1 MNYFRRYIPI
11 LAIAAIPF
19 AAQPTLFAE
28 DRVIVVSSAG
38 DLSEGLDLNALGE
51 VFKSSDDL
59 QHFEQQLNNPQLYLN
74 NLDLNG
80 DGQVDFLRVIEE
92 QTENGRLVVVQAIV
106 GENAFTDVA
115 YIDIQR
121 DTSGRYKVQIRGEE
135 ALYGDHTYY
144 VPRYDY
150 VSWPIVSS
158 LWAANYY
165 YYSSPYYWGYYP
177 SWYSSYSCVRH
188 GFYRARVAYRY
199 PRYNFHFSYNAG
211 FNNYSRYHHKSH
223 KYHRDYNWHRKDHRK
238 YDRHPDRGRGDHGN
252 KRSYTSSSRNNSDR
266 YNPNYRRAD
275 GENRNVSDERIKRL
289 EDRRKTDQNRVIQDR
304 TNRNDS
310 NRSNR
315 ITQRTY
321 DSNRDSSRTKRD
333 RDIRNNDR
341 NNRNPSTTSK
351 PTTRTRT
358 KESFRSSKP
367 TPSASGNRREYSAP
381 KPSNPSR
388 NYSAPKPNKPSGN
401 YSATKPN
408 KPSRS
413 YSAPK
418 PSTPSRSYEKPRS
431 QSRPSS
437 DYSSRSFNKRTES
450 PRSNHTRTRENSNRG
465 GSGRPKR

>member
-51 VFKSSDDL
+51 VFKTSDDL

-92 QTENGRLVVVQAIV
+92 QTENGRMVVVQAIV
-106 GENAFTDVA
+106 GDNAFTDVA

-121 DTSGRYKVQIRGEE
+121 GTSGQYKVQIRGEE
-135 ALYGDHTYY
+135 ALYGEHSYY

-150 VSWPIVSS
+150 VSWPIVSG
-158 LWAANYY
+158 LWASNYY
-165 YYSSPYYWGYYP
+165 NYSSPYYWGYYP

-211 FNNYSRYHHKSH
+211 FGNYSRYHHKSH
-223 KYHRDYNWHRKDHRK
+223 KYHRDYNWHRKDRK
-238 YDRHPDRGRGDHGN
+238 DYDRHPDRGRGDNGN
-252 KRSYTSSSRNNSDR
+252 KRTYTNNGDR

-289 EDRRKTDQNRVIQDR
+289 QDRRPDTKKTDRNRINQDR
-304 TNRNDS
+304 TTRNDS
-310 NRSNR
+310 NRYKR
-315 ITQRTY
+315 ITPRTN
-321 DSNRDSSRTKRD
+321 DSNRDNSD
-333 RDIRNNDR
+333 RDIRNRDR
-341 NNRNPSTTSK
+341 SNRSPSTTAK

-358 KESFRSSKP
+358 QENFRPSKP
-367 TPSASGNRREYSAP
+367 PPSPSGNRKNYSAP

-388 NYSAPKPNKPSGN
+388 NYSAPNPNKPSRS
-401 YSATKPN
+401 YSAPKPSKPN
-408 KPSRS
+408 RS

-431 QSRPSS
+431 QPRPSR
-437 DYSSRSFNKRTES
+437 DYSSRSSNTRTES
-450 PRSNHTRTRENSNRG
+450 PRSNNTRSRENSNHG